1 MCLGLACAGCAAK
14 PQVEYGVTVP
24 QAGLVQVTMTVRNPP
39 ASGLTLR
46 GHAARRILRLGEVTA
61 RGDRAGP
68 LRVVAG
74 LEPTALGRGTID
86 LPTFRIA
93 GPLPSRLTVRYSV
106 AVGMREGDEHQG
118 FSGRRHGLVTP
129 GLAFFT
135 GRQVFLVPQLP
146 QVDQVVVRIHA
157 PAAKRIVCPWRATR
171 DGWRPGVGNRHV
183 FDDLLAGTVGVGTF
197 DLRTVT
203 LGRTRFEFAFP
214 AGTPLETERH
224 TVDLLAAAAR
234 FVRFRFEHD
243 LGPTYRVLVLGKSPE
258 GDELIGDA
266 WATGQGGT
274 LLPLTPSRLAAY
286 AAALLDVFLRDAPYR
301 TTLVDPSEYWLVDGL
316 RELYA
321 WRAVAAAGLLSR
333 AEVDERLALRHAS
346 LVDVSPSPRDLETIY
361 DDPTVWPG
369 ERAVFASFALDRLD
383 RSLQSASN
391 GKDDLDRVV
400 RSFVSRGDGSLYRV
414 LARAPSIAWTTFRED
429 VIRGR
434 RASMRG
440 ELSKLEA
447 TRSTPSGPA
456 GNVRPGGSSRSLT
469 FVYTGATEGY
479 LENCGCKGTQSGGLA
494 RRVSLIRRLREQRP
508 DLVLLDAGST
518 FSRTD
523 KQPTLDTLSREEQ
536 RFSLRTI
543 EKMGYDAV
551 AVGSTELIYGL
562 PVFRSLTAGS
572 GVPWVSSVEG
582 EAGPIAPRTRAFE
595 RGRLRLVVLGLI
607 EPSRG
612 LDEDAR
618 FEDATATLRLGD
630 VVDRARS
637 IVSGLARRA
646 DLIVAMGKLSPPTIR
661 RLVTACPDLDVIV
674 SFDDQLPR
682 PDADGRTTD
691 RSGFLGRTLILYTD
705 ENRYGVNLATVK
717 VGADGRIG
725 AAALARIPLDDR
737 VPEDLPTRRELTRLY
752 ERIGRLDG
760 AQGAVVSPFAWDSLR
775 SAGGYAGV
783 ATCAGCHRGEF
794 AQWRDTPHATAFK
807 TLLDVHR
814 HYQPRCVSCHV
825 VGFGAP
831 GGYRMA
837 GADERLANVQ
847 CEVCHGPGARHAR
860 DPRAANIRRS
870 VPEVVCVSCHTPE
883 HSDHFVYQQRLP
895 RVIHAPPASPSAPAG
910 TVFTFGPNGIESRT
924 MHGLLGR

>member
-1 MCLGLACAGCAAK
+1 M
-14 PQVEYGVTVP
+14 
-24 QAGLVQVTMTVRNPP
+24 
-39 ASGLTLR
+39 
-46 GHAARRILRLGEVTA
+46 
-61 RGDRAGP
+61 
-68 LRVVAG
+68 VAG
-74 LEPTALGRGTID
+74 LEPAALGRATID

-146 QVDQVVVRIHA
+146 QVDQVVVRIRA
-157 PAAKRIVCPWRATR
+157 PEGERIVCPWRATR
-171 DGWRPGVGNRHV
+171 DGWRPGVGSRHV
-183 FDDLLAGTVGVGTF
+183 FDDLLAGTVGVGSF

-214 AGTPLETERH
+214 TGTALETERH
-224 TVDLLAAAAR
+224 ALDLLVAAAR
-234 FVRFRFEHD
+234 FVRSRFEHD
-243 LGPTYRVLVLGKSPE
+243 LGPTYRVLALGKSPE

-286 AAALLDVFLRDAPYR
+286 TAELIDVFLRDAPYR
-301 TTLVDPSEYWLVDGL
+301 TTFLDPSEYWLVDGL

-346 LVDVSPSPRDLETIY
+346 LVDVNPTPRDLETIY

-391 GKDDLDRVV
+391 GRGDLDRVV
-400 RSFVSRGDGSLYRV
+400 RSFMSRGDGSLYRV
-414 LARAPSIAWTTFRED
+414 LARFPSISWTAFRED

-434 RASMRG
+434 GASTPG
-440 ELSKLEA
+440 EISKLEA
-447 TRSTPSGPA
+447 TRTTPSEPG
-456 GNVRPGGSSRSLT
+456 GNVVRRGGSSRSLT

-508 DLVLLDAGST
+508 DMVLLDAGST

-523 KQPTLDTLSREEQ
+523 KQPTLDTLSREEL
-536 RFSLRTI
+536 RFSLRAM

-572 GVPWVSSVEG
+572 RVPWVCSSVE
-582 EAGPIAPRTRAFE
+582 EAAGPIASRMRSLE
-595 RGRLRLVVLGLI
+595 RGGIRLVVLGLV

-618 FEDATATLRLGD
+618 FEDATAALRLGD

-637 IVSGLARRA
+637 IVPGLATHA

-705 ENRYGVNLATVK
+705 QNRYGVNLATLK
-717 VGADGRIG
+717 VGEDGRIG
-725 AAALARIPLDDR
+725 AAALTGIPLDER

-752 ERIGRLDG
+752 ERIGRLDA

-775 SAGGYAGV
+775 SAGGYVGV

-831 GGYRMA
+831 DGYRMA

-860 DPRAANIRRS
+860 EPRAANIRRS
-870 VPEVVCVSCHTPE
+870 VPEAVCVSCHTPE
-883 HSDHFVYQQRLP
+883 HSDHFVYQERLP
-895 RVIHAPPASPSAPAG
+895 RVLHASPSSPSVPAG
-910 TVFTFGPNGIESRT
+910 TVFTFGPSGIESRT
-924 MHGLLGR
+924 TRGLLRR